1 MTGTDW
7 RSWVED
13 PRALVTG
20 EDLHEELLK
29 AKARAARRRR

>member
-13 PRALVTG
+13 PRALDTA
-20 EDLHEELLK
+20 EAAYEEIARAR
-29 AKARAARRRR
+29 AKAAKGRR

>member
-13 PRALVTG
+13 PRALATA
-20 EDLHEELLK
+20 EAALEEL
-29 AKARAARRRR
+29 ARARARAACRR